1 MEYCMK
7 DATAPAIPVLGIPVH
22 AVTYETSLAYCQA
35 MAKTD
40 RPAAVTASNTHL
52 VALGRHCPEFGKILS
67 SFDMIIPDGMPLIW
81 SLRGAGVK
89 LPDRVYGPYFMRY
102 ALEQCP
108 APWKHFFFGGKE
120 ETLEQLSKEAR
131 ELQPEIQIV
140 GALSPPFRDWT
151 DQEEEEFARIIIE
164 SGADFIWVALGGERQ
179 ERWIAKNLFRYRR
192 GVFFGVGDAFELLA
206 GNRPFAPASLQRL
219 GLTWLYRLWQEP
231 RRLWRR
237 YLKYNSLFL
246 YYQCRDRFLPAPWE
260 EKSKR
265 PRLAFIGSRGVPARY
280 AGFETVVEELGA
292 RLVDKGYKVEVFS
305 RRHLYPKRLET
316 YRGMKI
322 IYLPTLRF
330 RHMETIV
337 HTVLSVLA
345 LCFRRPSQTP
355 DLVYLC
361 GVGNAVVAPLL
372 HLRGIRVVANV
383 DGIDFKRE
391 KWGAPAQVWLW
402 FSERIVP
409 KLADRVVA
417 DNLTVVHHYE
427 RQHKFTPEYISYG
440 SPAPNDSIG
449 TMALQRLGL
458 EPNKYLLLVGRL
470 SRENAVELAL
480 KAYARTDKKF
490 PLVVVGGVGYEE
502 AYSRELRALA
512 GPGVIFAGGVYGE
525 GYQELSQ
532 HCLCFILPATIEATR
547 LVLLDQMGFGNAII
561 FHDCEATREVIGS
574 AGEPFAGHCPE
585 ESLHQAMEKLMVDP
599 ELCGELGQLARQRAL
614 RLYSWEAI
622 TNQYMELFAPLL
634 PARSR
639 STT

>member
-1 MEYCMK
+1 MK
-7 DATAPAIPVLGIPVH
+7 DSTVPAIPVLGIPVH
-22 AVTYETSLAYCQA
+22 AVTYQTSLSYCKA
-35 MAKTD
+35 MAKAD
-40 RPAAVTASNTHL
+40 RPCAVTASNTHL
-52 VALGRHCPEFGKILS
+52 IALGRHRPEFGEILNK
-67 SFDMIIPDGMPLIW
+67 FDMVIPDGMPLIW
-81 SLRGAGVK
+81 SLRGAGAE

-102 ALEQCP
+102 VLEQCP
-108 APWKHFFFGGKE
+108 APWKHFFFGGKK
-120 ETLEQLSKEAR
+120 ETLDQLCQEAKQ
-131 ELQPEIQIV
+131 LQPDIEIA
-140 GALSPPFRDWT
+140 GTLSPPFRDWT
-151 DQEEEEFARIIIE
+151 EEEEEEFARVISE

-179 ERWIAKNLFRYRR
+179 ERWIAKNLFRHRR
-192 GVFFGVGDAFELLA
+192 GVFFGIGDAFELLA
-206 GNRPFAPASLQRL
+206 GNRPFAPAALQKM
-219 GLTWLYRLWQEP
+219 GLTWVYRLWQEP

-246 YYQCRDRFLPAPWE
+246 YYQFRDRFLPPPQT
-260 EKSKR
+260 KDSHR
-265 PRLAFIGSRGVPARY
+265 PRLAFIGCRGVPARY

-292 RLVDKGYKVEVFS
+292 RLADKGYLVEVFN
-305 RRHLYPKRLET
+305 RRHLYTKRLES

-337 HTVLSVLA
+337 HTILSVLA
-345 LCFRRPSQTP
+345 LCFRRASQKP

-402 FSERIVP
+402 FSERLVP
-409 KLADRVVA
+409 KVADRVVA

-440 SPAPNDSIG
+440 SPSPTDSIG

-458 EPNKYLLLVGRL
+458 EPDKYLLLVGRL
-470 SRENAVELAL
+470 SRENAVDLAL
-480 KAYARTDKKF
+480 KAYARTDKRF

-502 AYSRELRALA
+502 PYSRELRALA

-532 HCLCFILPATIEATR
+532 HCLCFLLPATIEATR

-561 FHDCEATREVIGS
+561 FHDCKATREVIGS
-574 AGEPFAGHCPE
+574 AGEPFSGPQPE
-585 ESLHQAMEKLMVDP
+585 ASLGLAMEKLMANP
-599 ELCGELGQLARQRAL
+599 QLCKELGRQARQRAL
-614 RLYSWEAI
+614 RLYDWNVI
-622 TNQYMELFAPLL
+622 TNQYVELFAPLV
-634 PARSR
+634 PSPVRR
-639 STT
+639 KK